1 LSKSMGSTTPS
12 VSEELL
18 YKQAS
23 TSLAASSQIL
33 AKDPNAA
40 ISPFPCMSS
49 ASSVVLMNLL
59 QSLNLAPRMI
69 KVGRRGIFDA
79 SATTSRMSPF
89 RRIQIR
95 RCLSLAD
102 KIPCRGQ
109 KSHQILPHRS

>member
-1 LSKSMGSTTPS
+1 LSKSMGSETPS

-18 YKQAS
+18 HKQAS

-40 ISPFPCMSS
+40 NSPFPGMSS
-49 ASSVVLMNLL
+49 AFSVVLMNLL

-69 KVGRRGIFDA
+69 KVGQQGIFEA
-79 SATTSRMSPF
+79 SVTTSHLSPF

-95 RCLSLAD
+95 RCLSKGNEPKKRL
-102 KIPCRGQ
+102 Q
-109 KSHQILPHRS
+109 LRS

>member
-1 LSKSMGSTTPS
+1 LSKSMGSETPS

-33 AKDPNAA
+33 AKDPKAA

-59 QSLNLAPRMI
+59 QSLNLAPCMI
-69 KVGRRGIFDA
+69 KVGRRGIFEA
-79 SATTSRMSPF
+79 SATTSRLSPF

-95 RCLSLAD
+95 RCLSKGSEPKKRLQLHSWA
-102 KIPCRGQ
+102 KA
-109 KSHQILPHRS
+109 

>member
-1 LSKSMGSTTPS
+1 MSKSMGSETS
-12 VSEELL
+12 SASEELL
-18 YKQAS
+18 HKQVS

-40 ISPFPCMSS
+40 IFPFPCMSS

-69 KVGRRGIFDA
+69 KVGRRGIFEA
-79 SATTSRMSPF
+79 SATTNRLSPF

-95 RCLSLAD
+95 RCLSKGNEPRKRL
-102 KIPCRGQ
+102 Q
-109 KSHQILPHRS
+109 LYS